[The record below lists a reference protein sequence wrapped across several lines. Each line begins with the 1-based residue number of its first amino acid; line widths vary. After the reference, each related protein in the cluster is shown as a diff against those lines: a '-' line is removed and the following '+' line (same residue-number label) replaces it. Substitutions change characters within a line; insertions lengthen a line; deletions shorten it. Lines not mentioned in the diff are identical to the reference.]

1 MISIGSKPCLQ
12 IGEQLTCAGII
23 EAYPFDHKKQ
33 KHYNHCY
40 VVCRPM
46 SIEIRL
52 RLRIELSDLLWRQY
66 PLFMR
71 KSRIGKK
78 EERERNNARD
88 NCPAIAQT
96 AVTIP
101 LTL

>member
-1 MISIGSKPCLQ
+1 
-12 IGEQLTCAGII
+12 
-23 EAYPFDHKKQ
+23 
-33 KHYNHCY
+33 
-40 VVCRPM
+40 M

-88 NCPAIAQT
+88 N
-96 AVTIP
+96 
-101 LTL
+101 